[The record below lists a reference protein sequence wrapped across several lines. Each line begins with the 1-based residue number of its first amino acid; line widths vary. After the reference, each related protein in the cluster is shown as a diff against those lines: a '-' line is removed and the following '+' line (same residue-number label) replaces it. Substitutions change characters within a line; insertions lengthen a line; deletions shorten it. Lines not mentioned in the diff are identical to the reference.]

1 VSDFDDVRD
10 EEMTDIR
17 ERLASNDRIMVVAP
31 HPDDESIATG
41 GVLLH
46 AASVHAPV
54 RVLYMTDGE
63 DNPWA
68 QRATEGNWRITSD
81 DRRRWG
87 ARRRREAL
95 DALARL
101 GVPPEAVGFLQFA
114 DQRLT
119 SLLVEGV
126 DEAAR
131 RLAEEIAAWK
141 PTALF
146 VPSLEDRHP
155 DHSATSVIAQL
166 ALTRRECDAQPQVF
180 TYTVHAPRGYERKG
194 RLLALSGPEREA
206 KKQAILCHASQLKL
220 RRRFLLRFLEEP
232 ERFELGQP
240 AAMAADATHPL
251 RLLGANC
258 EEWSFAIRDSF
269 RLAVDRATLF
279 LISQG
284 DGEVNSMS
292 LRIPYRDGRAGL
304 FHPNGGDVMGEV
316 TTHKNGSHLEVTIAS
331 PRLRHAD
338 LRLAKV
344 ELWWDRRLWFFDRWP
359 WLSFGLPTR
368 RMTLPRSESED
379 HVRSYAGR

>member
-1 VSDFDDVRD
+1 
-10 EEMTDIR
+10 MIDIR
-17 ERLASNDRIMVVAP
+17 ERLTSNERIMVIAP

-46 AASVHAPV
+46 AVSVHAPV

-81 DRRRWG
+81 DRLRWG
-87 ARRRREAL
+87 ARRRSEAL
-95 DALARL
+95 DALACL
-101 GVPPEAVGFLQFA
+101 GIPPEAVGFLQFA

-119 SLLVEGV
+119 SLLGEGAG
-126 DEAAR
+126 EPAR
-131 RLAEEIAAWK
+131 RLAEEIASWK

-166 ALTRRECDAQPQVF
+166 ALARRECDAQPQVF
-180 TYTVHAPRGYERKG
+180 TYTVHAPQGYERRG
-194 RLLALSGPEREA
+194 RLLVLSRPERDA
-206 KKQAILCHASQLKL
+206 KEQAILCHASQLKL

-240 AAMAADATHPL
+240 AAVAADATHPL
-251 RLLGANC
+251 RLLRANC
-258 EEWSFAIRDSF
+258 EEWSFAVRDSF

-284 DGEVNSMS
+284 DGEVNSIS
-292 LRIPYRDGRAGL
+292 LRIRYRDGRAPL
-304 FHPNGGDVMGEV
+304 FHPNGGDVIGEV
-316 TTHKNGSHLEVTIAS
+316 TTRKNGSHLEVTIAS
-331 PRLRHAD
+331 PRLRHAN

-359 WLSFGLPTR
+359 WLSFGLLARPVT
-368 RMTLPRSESED
+368 PIRSESED
-379 HVRSYAGR
+379 RVRSYAER